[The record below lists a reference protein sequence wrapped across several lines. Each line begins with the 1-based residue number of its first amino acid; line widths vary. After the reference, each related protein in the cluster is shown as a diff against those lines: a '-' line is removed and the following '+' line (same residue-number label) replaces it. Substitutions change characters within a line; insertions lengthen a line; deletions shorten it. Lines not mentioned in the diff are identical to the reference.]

1 MTAAVERPRP
11 GIPGPLDGVGASER
25 FVRVSHL
32 GSAMG
37 GRLGIHL
44 AVDRN
49 RVAGEATAARNA
61 MLVADRIRAWAR
73 LLTRFEATS
82 DLVALNDDPREVV
95 PVGPTLG
102 AVLDWGAEA
111 ARLTGG
117 IVDIAMLDARLAAE
131 ASGREAVDDA
141 PSGRPSSEPASRPGW
156 SLVRLAG
163 RLAVAR
169 PAGLRFDLDGVA
181 KGWIA
186 DRALALLWRY
196 PGAIVDADGDL
207 AIRVAPGDSWD
218 VGIAD
223 PTTPGFDLAVLRL
236 RSGDSAPSC
245 FGLATSG
252 VSVHRWVSA
261 RGVGHHLIDP
271 RTGSPADT
279 DVVQATVLASTAREA
294 ELLAK
299 TAVILGSVGGLDFL
313 DRSGAGG
320 AVILTNRGERLAL
333 PRTLRWLA

>member
-1 MTAAVERPRP
+1 
-11 GIPGPLDGVGASER
+11 
-25 FVRVSHL
+25 
-32 GSAMG
+32 
-37 GRLGIHL
+37 
-44 AVDRN
+44 
-49 RVAGEATAARNA
+49 
-61 MLVADRIRAWAR
+61 
-73 LLTRFEATS
+73 
-82 DLVALNDDPREVV
+82 
-95 PVGPTLG
+95 
-102 AVLDWGAEA
+102 VLDWGAQA

-131 ASGREAVDDA
+131 AMAPSGGAMAQAEVEDAPAEAMPPAEAVAQAEVEDA
-141 PSGRPSSEPASRPGW
+141 PSGGAMLSEPVARPDWSLIRFAGRPS
-156 SLVRLAG
+156 
-163 RLAVAR
+163 VAR

-186 DRALALLWRY
+186 DRALALLWRH

-207 AIRVAPGDSWD
+207 AIRVAPGDAWEIG
-218 VGIAD
+218 VAD

-236 RSGDSAPSC
+236 RGSDSTPSC

-279 DVVQATVLASTAREA
+279 DVVQATVLASSAREA

-313 DRSGAGG
+313 DRSGALG
-320 AVILTNRGERLAL
+320 AVILTNRDERLAL